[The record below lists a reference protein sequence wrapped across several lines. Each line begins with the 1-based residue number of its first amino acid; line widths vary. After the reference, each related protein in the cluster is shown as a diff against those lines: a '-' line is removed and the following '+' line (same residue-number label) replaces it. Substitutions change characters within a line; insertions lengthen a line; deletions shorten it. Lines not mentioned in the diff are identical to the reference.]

1 MSEGPDSNNTMYDLV
16 MKTFSLPAVLLTATI
31 CFSTAAHAQKVAVLG
46 GTYLQVMEG
55 ETSEARAVIV
65 ADRVC
70 KTIKES
76 GLECLRVNETCS
88 DEACLKQQSAAL
100 ATDEAVL
107 VSVEQTGAEYEFH
120 LLSALDRGA
129 MTEHTGTLDDALA
142 ALDRLVKT
150 SVAAPLNQQPESAP
164 SSTPV
169 PPSVEGPAE
178 NTDTPASG
186 DRSKRIRPPV
196 FWSVFGVAIASVA
209 AATALEVVGYRQW
222 QDFKDLPSSE
232 RSADEKDRLES
243 LRIADRVMLGVSG
256 AAVIATV
263 VTAAFTDF
271 KHPRIHAAL
280 TPISGGGALHLSAE
294 F

>member
-1 MSEGPDSNNTMYDLV
+1 MYDLT
-16 MKTFSLPAVLLTATI
+16 MKMLSLPAVLLTATM
-31 CFSTAAHAQKVAVLG
+31 CFSTAAYAQRIAVLSG
-46 GTYLQVMEG
+46 SYLQVMEG
-55 ETSEARAVIV
+55 ETSDARAEIV

-70 KTIKES
+70 KTIRTS
-76 GLECLRVNETCS
+76 GLECVRVNGKCS
-88 DEACLKQQSAAL
+88 DEACLKERADAL
-100 ATDEAVL
+100 STDEAVL

-120 LLSALDRGA
+120 LLSAQDRGA

-142 ALDRLVKT
+142 ELDRLVDA
-150 SVAAPLNQQPESAP
+150 SVISPLEQPPETAPLPIPAASP
-164 SSTPV
+164 SI
-169 PPSVEGPAE
+169 EGPSE
-178 NTDTPASG
+178 NTGTPTNA
-186 DRSKRIRPPV
+186 DRPRRIRPPV

-232 RSADEKDRLES
+232 RSADKKDRLES

-256 AAVIATV
+256 AAVVATV

-271 KHPRIHAAL
+271 KHRRVHAAL